1 MIIFLFGFLLGV
13 GIGMFLMYDILHKSS
28 RTPKKTRRKPKKTAP
43 TTPMYQ
49 QQQPYYFTQP
59 PQWQHP
65 KH

>member
-49 QQQPYYFTQP
+49 HTILKFLESPDFKQFQ
-59 PQWQHP
+59 
-65 KH
+65 